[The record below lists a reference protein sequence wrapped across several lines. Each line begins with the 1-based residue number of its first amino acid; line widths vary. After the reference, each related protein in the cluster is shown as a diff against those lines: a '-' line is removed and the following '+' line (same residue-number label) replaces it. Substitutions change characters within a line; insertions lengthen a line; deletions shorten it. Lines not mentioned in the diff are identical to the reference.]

1 MCLHSVEP
9 FLNILLQ
16 LFFRPL
22 TRQFDIEHRRQISTI
37 EFHGT
42 DKKVRLLQ
50 GIRTWSEEMVGPT
63 NKAMATCLFEVV
75 FESIVT
81 MISSLGGFHKNKVKR
96 KIRFSVLFQLLP
108 VDVPLIMGDIDAMHL
123 IATRDTNAILLPS
136 VALLP
141 TIRIR
146 ADNEII
152 ESERKYPDHNKRKGI
167 AHPNGHGAG
176 SFLFRFRLPC
186 RCTTTGSGFA
196 GGRSVS

>member
-1 MCLHSVEP
+1 
-9 FLNILLQ
+9 
-16 LFFRPL
+16 
-22 TRQFDIEHRRQISTI
+22 
-37 EFHGT
+37 
-42 DKKVRLLQ
+42 
-50 GIRTWSEEMVGPT
+50 MVGPT

-146 ADNEII
+146 TDNEII

-196 GGRSVS
+196 GGRRVS